1 MATPSSRPD
10 YVTAAL
16 DQAVQLRTD
25 ALATGTRAYRVATDA
40 LHRAATTAQPDL
52 ERLVDLT
59 FGTVEA
65 AVARGRS
72 AADRLVAAS
81 TRIGA

>member
-16 DQAVQLRTD
+16 DQAAQLRTE
-25 ALATGTRAYRVATDA
+25 ALASGARAYSVATDT
-40 LHRAATTAQPDL
+40 LHRVATTAQPDL
-52 ERLVDLT
+52 ERLVDVT

-65 AVARGRS
+65 VVARGRS
-72 AADRLVAAS
+72 VADSLVAAS
-81 TRIGA
+81 TRLGA